1 MVITIDGLSGNGK
14 TTLADMI
21 AQHLGYKR
29 VSAGDFFRCITY
41 EMLTKGLDIDSN
53 RDQTIEHLNSLDI
66 SYDDNDNVLLNGVNV
81 SEAIRSN
88 EVSVNSSKIANNKDI
103 QSIVTLLQRHYLDKN
118 NVVIDGR
125 DVGTRVAPDAD
136 FKFYIY
142 ADRDTRIKRL
152 MDEKPG
158 TERAQIEKE
167 LETRDLYDLRSN
179 FVRPMGAFEI
189 ETSNKTLDEVCQEML
204 SHIDPNKPRTIIEAN
219 D

>member
-53 RDQTIEHLNSLDI
+53 RDQTIEHLNTLDI
-66 SYDDNDNVLLNGVNV
+66 TYDDNNNVLLNGVNV
-81 SEAIRSN
+81 SDAIRSN

-142 ADRDTRIKRL
+142 ADRETRIKRL

-158 TERAQIEKE
+158 VERAQIEKE
-167 LETRDLYDLRSN
+167 LETRDLYDLRGN

>member
-21 AQHLGYKR
+21 AQRLGYKR

-53 RDQTIEHLNSLDI
+53 RDQTIEYLNTLDI
-66 SYDDNDNVLLNGVNV
+66 SYDDNNNVLLNGINV
-81 SEAIRSN
+81 TDAIRSK

-136 FKFYIY
+136 YKFYIY
-142 ADRDTRIKRL
+142 ADRETRIQRL
-152 MDEKPG
+152 MAEKPG
-158 TERAQIEKE
+158 TDRLEIEKE
-167 LETRDLYDLRSN
+167 LETRDLYDLRGN

-189 ETSNKTLDEVCQEML
+189 ETSNKTLEQVCEEML

>member
-21 AQHLGYKR
+21 AKNLGYKR

-41 EMLTKGLDIDSN
+41 EMLTKGLDIDNN
-53 RDQTIEHLNSLDI
+53 RDQTIDQLNALDI
-66 SYDDNDNVLLNGVNV
+66 TYDENNNVLLNGVNV
-81 SEAIRSN
+81 SDAIRSN

-103 QSIVTLLQRHYLDKN
+103 QGIVTLLQRHYLEKN
-118 NVVIDGR
+118 NVVLDGR

-136 FKFYIY
+136 YKFYIY
-142 ADRDTRIKRL
+142 ADRESRIKRL

-158 TERAQIEKE
+158 VDRIQIEKE
-167 LETRDLYDLRSN
+167 LETRDLYDLRGN

-189 ETSNKTLDEVCQEML
+189 ETSNKSLDEVYQEMI
-204 SHIDPNKPRTIIEAN
+204 SKIDPNKPKTIIEAN

>member
-21 AQHLGYKR
+21 AKHLGYKR

-41 EMLTKGLDIDSN
+41 EMLTKGLDIDTN
-53 RDQTIEHLNSLDI
+53 RDQTIEALNALDI
-66 SYDDNDNVLLNGVNV
+66 TYDDNNNVLLNGVNV
-81 SEAIRSN
+81 NDAIRSH

-136 FKFYIY
+136 YKFYIY
-142 ADRDTRIKRL
+142 ADRETRIKRL
-152 MDEKPG
+152 MEEKPDVDRA
-158 TERAQIEKE
+158 TIERD
-167 LETRDLYDLRSN
+167 LETRDLFDLKGN
-179 FVRPMGAFEI
+179 FVRPMGAFEVD
-189 ETSNKTLDEVCQEML
+189 TSNKTLEEVYGEMI
-204 SHIDPNKPRTIIEAN
+204 SKIDPNKPRTVIEAN

>member
-21 AQHLGYKR
+21 AKHLGYKR

-41 EMLTKGLDIDSN
+41 EMLTKGLDIDNN
-53 RDQTIEHLNSLDI
+53 RDQTIEHLNTLDI
-66 SYDDNDNVLLNGVNV
+66 SYDDNGNVLLNGVNV

-118 NVVIDGR
+118 NVVLDGR

-142 ADRDTRIKRL
+142 ADRETRINRL
-152 MDEKPG
+152 MEEKPG
-158 TERAQIEKE
+158 SERAQIEKD
-167 LETRDLYDLRSN
+167 LETRDLYDLRGN

>member
-21 AQHLGYKR
+21 AKHLGYKR

-41 EMLTKGLDIDSN
+41 EMLTKGLDIDNN
-53 RDQTIEHLNSLDI
+53 RDQTIDALNALDI
-66 SYDDNDNVLLNGVNV
+66 SYDDNNNVLLNGVNV
-81 SEAIRSN
+81 TEAIRSN

-142 ADRDTRIKRL
+142 ADRETRIKRL

-167 LETRDLYDLRSN
+167 LETRDLYDLRGN

>member
-21 AQHLGYKR
+21 AKHLGFRR

-41 EMLTKGLDIDSN
+41 EMLTKGLDIENN
-53 RDQTIEHLNSLDI
+53 RDQTVDYLNTLDI
-66 SYDDNDNVLLNGVNV
+66 SYDDNNGVLLNGVNV
-81 SEAIRSN
+81 TDAIRSK
-88 EVSVNSSKIANNKDI
+88 EVSINSSKIANNKDI
-103 QSIVTLLQRHYLDKN
+103 QNIVTLLQRHYLDKN

-136 FKFYIY
+136 YKFYIY
-142 ADRDTRIKRL
+142 ADRETRIQRL

-158 TERAQIEKE
+158 VDRIEIERE
-167 LETRDLYDLRSN
+167 LETRDLYDLKGN
-179 FVRPMGAFEI
+179 FVRPTGAYEV
-189 ETSNKTLDEVCQEML
+189 ETSNKSLEQVFNEMITK
-204 SHIDPNKPRTIIEAN
+204 IDPNKPRTIIEAN

>member
-21 AQHLGYKR
+21 AKHLGYKR

-41 EMLTKGLDIDSN
+41 EMLTKGLDIDTN
-53 RDQTIEHLNSLDI
+53 RDQTIEHLNTLDI
-66 SYDDNDNVLLNGVNV
+66 SYDDNGNVLLNGVNV
-81 SEAIRSN
+81 NDAIRSN

-142 ADRDTRIKRL
+142 ADRETRIKRL

-158 TERAQIEKE
+158 TERAVIEKE
-167 LETRDLYDLRSN
+167 LETRDLYDLRGN

-204 SHIDPNKPRTIIEAN
+204 SHIDPNKPRTVIEAN

>member
-21 AQHLGYKR
+21 ANHLGFKR

-41 EMLTKGLDIDSN
+41 EILTKGLDIDNN
-53 RDQTIEHLNSLDI
+53 RDQTIEALNALDI
-66 SYDDNDNVLLNGVNV
+66 TYDDNNNVLLNGVNV
-81 SEAIRSN
+81 TEAIRSK

-136 FKFYIY
+136 YKFYIY
-142 ADRDTRIKRL
+142 ADRETRIKRL

-158 TERAQIEKE
+158 TDRLEIEKE
-167 LETRDLYDLRSN
+167 LETRDLYDLRGN

>member
-21 AQHLGYKR
+21 AKHLGYKR

-41 EMLTKGLDIDSN
+41 EMLTKGLDIDNN
-53 RDQTIEHLNSLDI
+53 RDQTIDALNALDI
-66 SYDDNDNVLLNGVNV
+66 SYDDNNNVLLNGVNV
-81 SEAIRSN
+81 TEAIRSN

-142 ADRDTRIKRL
+142 ADRETRIKRL

-167 LETRDLYDLRSN
+167 LETRDLYDLRGN
-179 FVRPMGAFEI
+179 FVRPMGAYEI
-189 ETSNKTLDEVCQEML
+189 ETSNKSLDEVCQEML

>member
-21 AQHLGYKR
+21 AKSLGYKR
-29 VSAGDFFRCITY
+29 MSAGDFFRCITY
-41 EMLTKGLDIDSN
+41 EMITKGLNIETN
-53 RDQTIEHLNSLDI
+53 RDVTLDHLNTLDI
-66 SYDDNDNVLLNGVNV
+66 SYDDNNRVLLNGVDV
-81 SEAIRSN
+81 TDSIRDK

-103 QSIVTLLQRHYLDKN
+103 QSIVTLLQRHFMEKN

-136 FKFYIY
+136 YKFYIY
-142 ADRDTRIKRL
+142 ANKETRIQRL
-152 MDEKPG
+152 MEEKPG
-158 TERAQIEKE
+158 IDRVEIEKE
-167 LETRDLYDLRSN
+167 LETRDLYDLRGN

-189 ETSNKTLDEVCQEML
+189 ETSNKTLEQVYQEMI
-204 SHIDPNKPRTIIEAN
+204 SMIDSNKQETVIEAN

>member
-21 AQHLGYKR
+21 AKHLGYKR

-41 EMLTKGLDIDSN
+41 EMLTKGLDIDNN

-66 SYDDNDNVLLNGVNV
+66 SYDDNGNVLLNGVNV

-118 NVVIDGR
+118 NVVLDGR

-142 ADRDTRIKRL
+142 ADRETRINRL
-152 MDEKPG
+152 MEEKPG
-158 TERAQIEKE
+158 SERAQIEKD
-167 LETRDLYDLRSN
+167 LETRDLYDLRGN

>member
-21 AQHLGYKR
+21 AKSLGYKR
-29 VSAGDFFRCITY
+29 MSAGDFCRCITY
-41 EMLTKGLDIDSN
+41 EMITKGLNIETN
-53 RDQTIEHLNSLDI
+53 RDVTLDHLNTLDI
-66 SYDDNDNVLLNGVNV
+66 SYDDNNRVLLNGVDV
-81 SEAIRSN
+81 TDSIRDK

-103 QSIVTLLQRHYLDKN
+103 QSIVTLLQRHFMEKN

-136 FKFYIY
+136 YKFYIY
-142 ADRDTRIKRL
+142 ANKETRIQRL
-152 MDEKPG
+152 MEEKPG
-158 TERAQIEKE
+158 IDRVEIEKE
-167 LETRDLYDLRSN
+167 LETRDLYDLRGN

-189 ETSNKTLDEVCQEML
+189 ETSNKTLEQVYQEMI
-204 SHIDPNKPRTIIEAN
+204 SMIDPNKQETVIEAN